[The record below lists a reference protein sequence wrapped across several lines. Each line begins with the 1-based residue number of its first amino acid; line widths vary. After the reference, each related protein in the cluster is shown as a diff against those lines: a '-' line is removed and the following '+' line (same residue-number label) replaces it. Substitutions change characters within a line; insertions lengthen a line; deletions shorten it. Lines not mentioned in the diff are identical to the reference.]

1 MFLSDIEG
9 EIQYER
15 PSKGVSGMNRD
26 ILEGKWRQIRGQVK
40 TQWGKLT
47 DDELDEIEGNVDLL
61 VGKIQEKY
69 GQTRAEI
76 ERDLD
81 MLLSEEP
88 SPRMR

>member
-1 MFLSDIEG
+1 MNWDRVEG
-9 EIQYER
+9 NWKE
-15 PSKGVSGMNRD
+15 
-26 ILEGKWRQIRGQVK
+26 IRGKAKQ
-40 TQWGKLT
+40 QWGKLT

>member
-1 MFLSDIEG
+1 
-9 EIQYER
+9 
-15 PSKGVSGMNRD
+15 MNRD
-26 ILEGKWRQIRGQVK
+26 ILEGKWRQIRGHVK
-40 TQWGKLT
+40 TQWGRLT

-81 MLLSEEP
+81 MLLAEEP

>member
-1 MFLSDIEG
+1 
-9 EIQYER
+9 
-15 PSKGVSGMNRD
+15 MNRD
-26 ILEGKWRQIRGQVK
+26 ELKGKWRQLRGHIKVK
-40 TQWGKLT
+40 WGQLT
-47 DDELDEIEGNVDLL
+47 DDELDQIDGNYEIL

>member
-1 MFLSDIEG
+1 M
-9 EIQYER
+9 R
-15 PSKGVSGMNRD
+15 PPKGVGAMNRD
-26 ILEGKWRQIRGQVK
+26 VLEGKWRQFRGRIK

-47 DDELDEIEGNVDLL
+47 DDELDEIEGNFDLL

-76 ERDLD
+76 ERDLN
-81 MLLSEEP
+81 MLLAEEP

>member
-1 MFLSDIEG
+1 
-9 EIQYER
+9 
-15 PSKGVSGMNRD
+15 MNKD
-26 ILEGKWRQIRGQVK
+26 ILEGKWRQLRGRIK

-47 DDELDEIEGNVDLL
+47 DDELDEIEGNFDLL
-61 VGKIQEKY
+61 IGKVQEKY

-76 ERDLD
+76 ERDLN

>member
-1 MFLSDIEG
+1 
-9 EIQYER
+9 
-15 PSKGVSGMNRD
+15 MNRD
-26 ILEGKWRQIRGQVK
+26 ILEGKWRQIRGHVK